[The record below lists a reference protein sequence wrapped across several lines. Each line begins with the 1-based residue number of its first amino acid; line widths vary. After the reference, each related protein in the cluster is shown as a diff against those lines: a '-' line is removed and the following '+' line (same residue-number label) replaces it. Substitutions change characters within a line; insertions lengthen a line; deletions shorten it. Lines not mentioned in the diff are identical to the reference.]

1 MSATRSRCER
11 RSISH
16 AATSSRSREPARE
29 SGTASGGNRPYYG
42 GRHHDSQ
49 AFLFRVAADR
59 DGSARA
65 NLPRQADPARG
76 AFPRGRIGG
85 RDGAPRRPVLVGGPR
100 STDSGGQPRR
110 RGRDDRQRSG
120 GEGSPGRLHAPLGN
134 VGPLAIGPGLYKKLG
149 YDV

>member
-1 MSATRSRCER
+1 MSATRSGCER
-11 RSISH
+11 RSTSH
-16 AATSSRSREPARE
+16 AATSSRSNEPASAGE

-49 AFLFRVAADR
+49 VFLFRVAADR

-85 RDGAPRRPVLVGGPR
+85 SDGATRRPVMVGGTR
-100 STDSGGQPRR
+100 TKDYGG
-110 RGRDDRQRSG
+110 
-120 GEGSPGRLHAPLGN
+120 
-134 VGPLAIGPGLYKKLG
+134 K
-149 YDV
+149 